1 MCLFHA
7 LVGEEDDT
15 GAIAERDGQAA
26 ALRMRAGE
34 LMASGY
40 AKRLSRDVRSRRIAS
55 QDEEMDQGDEGVGIR
70 PQCTAAHG
78 GLRMGACAY

>member
-7 LVGEEDDT
+7 LAGDVDET

-40 AKRLSRDVRSRRIAS
+40 ARRLSHGSDGQWNAHVAATPHRIIALWRVV
-55 QDEEMDQGDEGVGIR
+55 EVGQPR
-70 PQCTAAHG
+70 
-78 GLRMGACAY
+78 